1 MRHQRLYELYDVEP
15 DPEIDILADKPH
27 VVLHAGSAAEV
38 RNIRSCLSKLAKRLD
53 WKVMTKYDE
62 DLMRLKIWRYK

>member
-15 DPEIDILADKPH
+15 DPEIDTLADDPH
-27 VVLHAGSAAEV
+27 VTMHADPGAEV
-38 RNIRSCLSKLAKRLD
+38 KNVRSCLSKLAKRLD

-62 DLMRLKIWRYK
+62 EKELLHIWRYK